1 MKRSLTQKPV
11 KKNRMIL
18 AVMMVGMMMV
28 VRMTQVVMM
37 VVRMTQVEMTV
48 GMRIVDRMTQE
59 IPEAMTV
66 QVEMRVLTLEILAQK
81 PKPKLK

>member
-18 AVMMVGMMMV
+18 AVTMVVRMTQVVTMV
-28 VRMTQVVMM
+28 VRMTQVVMTA
-37 VVRMTQVEMTV
+37 V
-48 GMRIVDRMTQE
+48 RMTQE